1 MPEMPKGYVVA
12 RAKVTNPTL
21 WANYAAKASEAIK
34 QYGGTPL
41 VRGGQ
46 NTIAEGEGRARNVVI
61 EFKDFES
68 AKAYVNSPEYAAARK
83 EREGAGEIDIVVV
96 EGV

>member
-1 MPEMPKGYVVA
+1 MPKGYVVA
-12 RAKVTNPTL
+12 RAKVIDATK
-21 WANYAAKASEAIK
+21 WAAYAAKASEAIK

-46 NTIAEGEGRARNVVI
+46 MTVAEGEGRARNVVL
-61 EFKDFES
+61 EFADFAS
-68 AKAYVNSPEYAAARK
+68 AKAYANSPEYAEARK
-83 EREGAGEIDIVVV
+83 LREGAGEIDIVVV

>member
-1 MPEMPKGYVVA
+1 MPKGYVIG
-12 RAKVTNPTL
+12 RAKVTNATQ
-21 WANYAAKASEAIK
+21 WAVYAAKASEAIK

-46 NTIAEGEGRARNVVI
+46 MSVGEGEGRARNVI
-61 EFKDFES
+61 LEFPDYAT
-68 AKAYVNSPEYAAARK
+68 AKAYLHSVEYGEARK
-83 EREGAGEIDIVVV
+83 LREGAGEIDLVAV

>member
-1 MPEMPKGYVVA
+1 MPKGYVIG
-12 RAKVTNPTL
+12 RAKVTNATQ
-21 WANYAAKASEAIK
+21 WAAYAAKASEAIK

-46 NTIAEGEGRARNVVI
+46 MTVGEGEGRARNVI
-61 EFKDFES
+61 LEFPDYAA
-68 AKAYVNSPEYAAARK
+68 AKAYLHSVEYGEARK
-83 EREGAGEIDIVVV
+83 LREGAGEIDLVAV

>member
-1 MPEMPKGYVVA
+1 MPKGYVVA
-12 RAKVTNPTL
+12 RARVTNATQ
-21 WANYAAKASEAIK
+21 WAAYAAKASEAIR

-46 NTIAEGEGRARNVVI
+46 MTVAEGEGCARNVVI
-61 EFKDFES
+61 EFNDFAS
-68 AKAYVNSPEYAAARK
+68 AKAYAASPEYAEARK
-83 EREGAGEIDIVVV
+83 LREGAGTIDIIVV